1 MKMTH
6 LKVCKFI
13 LHVSV
18 LFSTFA
24 YATGIPVVDTLANS
38 QAAAQNLKAVA
49 EWAKEAER
57 WAQTATHYQSQLNA
71 YAAQLASQT
80 GVRNSVAFSKEAKDF
95 YSESKTNDSNFIGLY
110 DALSSP
116 NSYTSS
122 RAQALTSKYTLF
134 DRCEQN
140 SLLTTQEKNL
150 CKSKMA
156 SQVDDVVKY
165 EEFADNM
172 SVTSSNIKNLS
183 EKLKNSKD
191 IKESQDINNAIQ
203 IEIANL
209 KMQQMQIELY
219 NKSRERNAQI
229 QEEQRQQLYEQ
240 RFYNKFNTG
249 SARF

>member
-1 MKMTH
+1 MKKSF
-6 LKVCKFI
+6 LVVC
-13 LHVSV
+13 L
-18 LFSTFA
+18 STQFVF
-24 YATGIPVVDTLANS
+24 ATGIPVVDVLANS
-38 QAAAQNLKAVA
+38 QSMAQNIKEIA
-49 EWAKEAER
+49 EWAEQAER
-57 WAQTATHYQSQLNA
+57 WAKTATHYQSQLDA

-80 GVRNSVAFSKEAKDF
+80 GVRNSVSFSKEAKDF

-140 SLLTTQEKNL
+140 SLLSTQEKNL

-165 EEFADNM
+165 EEFAENM
-172 SVTSSNIKNLS
+172 NVTSSNIKNLS
-183 EKLKNSKD
+183 DKLKNSKD

-203 IEIANL
+203 IEISNL
-209 KMQQMQIELY
+209 KMQQMQIDLY

-229 QEEQRQQLYEQ
+229 QEEQKQQLYKQ
-240 RFYNKFNTG
+240 RFYNKVNTNFLR
-249 SARF
+249 SN

>member
-1 MKMTH
+1 MKKS
-6 LKVCKFI
+6 LLVVC
-13 LHVSV
+13 L
-18 LFSTFA
+18 STQLVF
-24 YATGIPVVDTLANS
+24 ATGIPVVDVLANS
-38 QAAAQNLKAVA
+38 QSMAQNIKEIA
-49 EWAKEAER
+49 EWAEQAER
-57 WAQTATHYQSQLNA
+57 WAKTATHYQNQLDA

-80 GVRNSVAFSKEAKDF
+80 GVRNSVSFSKEAKDF
-95 YSESKTNDSNFIGLY
+95 YSESKANDSNFIGLY

-122 RAQALTSKYTLF
+122 RAQSLSSKYTLF

-140 SLLTTQEKNL
+140 SLLSTQERNL
-150 CKSKMA
+150 CKAKMS

-172 SVTSSNIKNLS
+172 SITSNNIKTLS

-209 KMQQMQIELY
+209 KMQQMQIDLY
-219 NKSRERNAQI
+219 NKSRERNTQI
-229 QEEQRQQLYEQ
+229 QEEQKQQLYKQ
-240 RFYNKFNTG
+240 RFYNNVNLSGTEF
-249 SARF
+249 